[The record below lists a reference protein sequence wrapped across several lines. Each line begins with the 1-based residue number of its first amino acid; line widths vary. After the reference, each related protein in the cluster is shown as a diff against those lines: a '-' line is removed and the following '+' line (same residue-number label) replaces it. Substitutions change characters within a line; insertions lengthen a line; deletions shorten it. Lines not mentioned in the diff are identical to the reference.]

1 LGQQQLLLVVFGII
15 IVGLAIAI
23 SINLFRENAIVT
35 KRDLLI
41 NECVSI
47 GQLALIYY
55 RMPSNFG
62 GGGNSFTGWQFPES
76 LETSANGT
84 FNVTINA
91 ENVVI
96 NGKGN
101 EVVTGSDFIEVN
113 VTVTKNGFTTEIV
126 H

>member
-1 LGQQQLLLVVFGII
+1 MGQQQLIFIVLSII
-15 IVGLAIAI
+15 IVGIAIAI
-23 SINLFRENAIVT
+23 SISLFRENAIVS

-47 GQLALIYY
+47 GQLALKYY
-55 RMPSNFG
+55 RMPANFG
-62 GGGNSFTGWQFPES
+62 GGGNSFTGWQFPEN
-76 LETSANGT
+76 LETSENGT

-96 NGKGN
+96 NGQGN

-113 VTVTKNGFTTEIV
+113 VTVTANGFTTEIV

>member
-1 LGQQQLLLVVFGII
+1 MGQQQLLLVVLGII

-47 GQLALIYY
+47 GQLALKYY

-62 GGGNSFTGWQFPES
+62 GGGNSFTGWQFPEG
-76 LETSANGT
+76 LETSENGT
-84 FNVTINA
+84 FNATINA

-96 NGKGN
+96 NGMGN
-101 EVVTGSDFIEVN
+101 ELVTGSDFIEVN

>member
-1 LGQQQLLLVVFGII
+1 MGQQQLLLVVFGII

>member
-1 LGQQQLLLVVFGII
+1 MGQQQLIFIVLSII
-15 IVGLAIAI
+15 IVGIAIAI
-23 SINLFRENAIVT
+23 SISLFREHAIDN

-41 NECVSI
+41 YECVSI
-47 GQLALIYY
+47 GQLALKYY
-55 RMPSNFG
+55 RMPANFG
-62 GGGNSFTGWQFPES
+62 GGGNSFTGWQFPEN

-84 FNVTINA
+84 FNATINE

-96 NGKGN
+96 NGQGN

-113 VTVTKNGFTTEIV
+113 VTVTANGFTTEIV